1 VRSKKRIN
9 APKRAIV
16 KPKGQPVKKNAG
28 HQSEPA
34 SETLSE
40 APLSNSEEL
49 KHLDDEKE
57 KLVEGQGAQTETK
70 EIEFLELSEAELV
83 NVKKEIYEQGFK
95 HFEEFYQEQLIELS
109 QLFDLENDTKDKT
122 KTMRAIFKNVRSL
135 MQNYIDFDSP
145 EMPIPAKFDEKMVLV
160 QDPH

>member
-1 VRSKKRIN
+1 
-9 APKRAIV
+9 
-16 KPKGQPVKKNAG
+16 
-28 HQSEPA
+28 
-34 SETLSE
+34 LSE